1 MTVKQIPSKLS
12 GLIVDWDGT
21 ISPKL
26 KLSVLPTIIK
36 HLPLLNGAYE
46 EIESNRGT
54 RLPISKEHLEIVD
67 KVSLEMGIKGKKSTI
82 FKLLHIVQENNIPW
96 IILSDHSCINK
107 SKEYLPPP
115 LRPLAHF
122 ACREHA
128 LKPLTDTLLAAIT
141 LLDCPR
147 HEILYIGDRLD
158 TDAEISG
165 RCAIPF
171 IHINSLNNQ
180 IIHKIFVRQ

>member
-26 KLSVLPTIIK
+26 KLSVLPSIIRN
-36 HLPLLNGAYE
+36 LPLLNGAYE
-46 EIESNRGT
+46 QIESNRGT
-54 RLPISKEHLEIVD
+54 RLAISKKHLDIID
-67 KVSLEMGIKGKKSTI
+67 KVSLKMGIKDNKSTI
-82 FKLLHIVQENNIPW
+82 IQLLHMAQDKNIPW
-96 IILSDHSCINK
+96 IILSDHSCVNK
-107 SKEYLPPP
+107 SKEYLPST
-115 LRPLAHF
+115 LMPLAHF
-122 ACREHA
+122 ACRDHA

-147 HEILYIGDRLD
+147 HEILYIGDRMD

-171 IHINSLNNQ
+171 IHIDSLSNQ
-180 IIHKIFVRQ
+180 TIHNLLLR